1 MSEEPV
7 LDCAGHPLPL
17 ERPVVMGVLNVTPD
31 SFSDGGRHAGMES
44 ALAHARGMVASGAGI
59 IDVGG
64 ESTRPGAG
72 PVPLQEE
79 LDRVIPVLER
89 LRRELDVV
97 LSIDTSKP
105 AVMQAALDAGAGMI
119 NDVNGLRAPG
129 AMEVVASG
137 TAAVCVMHMQ
147 GQPRSMQER
156 PHYADVVAEV
166 ADFLVGQAQA
176 LVSGGVARERIVL
189 DPGFGFGKAL
199 EHNLALF
206 RSLPALAA
214 LGYPLLVGVSRKSMI
229 GALLGGRPVTERL
242 AGSVTAAVLAARAG
256 ARILR
261 VHDVRE
267 TVDALMIQHA
277 LEPKQQ
283 GEV

>member
-1 MSEEPV
+1 MIEESV
-7 LDCAGHPLPL
+7 LDCAGRPLRL
-17 ERPVVMGVLNVTPD
+17 DGPVVMGVLNVTPD
-31 SFSDGGRHAGMES
+31 SFSDGGRHAGEAA
-44 ALAHARGMVASGAGI
+44 ALAHARAMVASGAGI

-64 ESTRPGAG
+64 ESTRPGAD
-72 PVPLQEE
+72 PVPLQQE

-89 LRRELDVV
+89 LRAELDVV

-129 AMEVVASG
+129 AVEVVASG

-166 ADFLVGQAQA
+166 ADFLTRQAEG
-176 LVSGGVARERIVL
+176 LVSRGVARERIAL
-189 DPGFGFGKAL
+189 DPGFGFGKTL

-206 RSLPALAA
+206 RSLPGLAA

-229 GALLGGRPVTERL
+229 GTLLGGRPVSERL
-242 AGSVTAAVLAARAG
+242 AGSVAAAVVAARAG

-267 TVDALMIQHA
+267 TMDALTIQRA
-277 LEPKQQ
+277 LEPQQ
-283 GEV
+283 

>member
-1 MSEEPV
+1 
-7 LDCAGHPLPL
+7 
-17 ERPVVMGVLNVTPD
+17 MGVLNVTPD
-31 SFSDGGRHAGMES
+31 SFSDGGGHADLEA
-44 ALAHARGMVASGAGI
+44 ALAHARAMVAAGADI

-64 ESTRPGAG
+64 ESTRPGAE
-72 PVPLQEE
+72 PVPVQEE

-89 LRRELDVV
+89 LRAELDVL
-97 LSIDTSKP
+97 LSVDTSKP
-105 AVMQAALDAGAGMI
+105 AVMQAALDSGAGLL

-129 AMEVVASG
+129 AMKVAASG

-156 PHYADVVAEV
+156 PQYADVVAEV
-166 ADFLVGQAQA
+166 TDFLVGQANALQA
-176 LVSGGVARERIVL
+176 LGMAGERIVL
-189 DPGFGFGKAL
+189 DPGFGFGKTL

-206 RSLPALAA
+206 RSLPRLAA

-229 GALLGGRPVTERL
+229 GALLGDRPVADRL
-242 AGSVTAAVLAARAG
+242 VGSVTAALLAACAG

-267 TVDALMIQHA
+267 TVDALTIQRA
-277 LEPKQQ
+277 LEIEQNRE
-283 GEV
+283 G

>member
-1 MSEEPV
+1 MTEERV
-7 LDCAGHPLPL
+7 LDCAGRSLPL
-17 ERPVVMGVLNVTPD
+17 DGPVVMGVLNVTPD
-31 SFSDGGRHAGMES
+31 SFSDGGRHAGVEA
-44 ALAHARGMVASGAGI
+44 ALAHARAMVASGAGI

-64 ESTRPGAG
+64 ESTRPGAE
-72 PVPLQEE
+72 PVPLQHE

-89 LRRELDVV
+89 LRAELDVV

-105 AVMQAALDAGAGMI
+105 EVMQAALDAGAEMI

-129 AMEVVASG
+129 AMQVAASG

-147 GQPRSMQER
+147 GQPRSMQEQ
-156 PHYADVVAEV
+156 PHYSDVVAEV
-166 ADFLVGQAQA
+166 SDFLTGQAEA
-176 LVSGGVARERIVL
+176 LLSRGVARERIVL
-189 DPGFGFGKAL
+189 DPGFGFGKTQ

-206 RSLPALAA
+206 RSLPGLAG

-229 GALLGGRPVTERL
+229 GNALGGRPVTERL
-242 AGSVTAAVLAARAG
+242 VGSVTAALLAARAG

-267 TVDALMIQHA
+267 TMDALTIQRVLGA
-277 LEPKQQ
+277 
-283 GEV
+283 

>member
-1 MSEEPV
+1 MSEYPF
-7 LDCAGHPLPL
+7 LACAGRHLPL
-17 ERPVVMGVLNVTPD
+17 HRPLVMGVLNVTPD
-31 SFSDGGRHAGMES
+31 SFSDGGRHAELEA
-44 ALAHARGMVASGAGI
+44 ALAHARAMVAAGADI

-64 ESTRPGAG
+64 ESTRPGAE

-89 LRRELDVV
+89 LRAELDVV
-97 LSIDTSKP
+97 LSVDTSKP
-105 AVMQAALDAGAGMI
+105 AVMQAALDSGAGLL

-129 AMEVVASG
+129 ATEVAASG
-137 TAAVCVMHMQ
+137 TAAICVMHMQ

-156 PHYADVVAEV
+156 PQYADVVAEV
-166 ADFLVGQAQA
+166 TEFLVGQAEA
-176 LVSGGVARERIVL
+176 LRALGVAGERIVL
-189 DPGFGFGKAL
+189 DPGFGFGKTL

-206 RSLPALAA
+206 RSLPRLAA

-229 GALLGGRPVTERL
+229 GALLGDRPVADRL
-242 AGSVTAAVLAARAG
+242 VGSVTAALLAARAG

-267 TVDALMIQHA
+267 TVDALAVQRA
-277 LEPKQQ
+277 LKTEQNRE
-283 GEV
+283 G

>member
-1 MSEEPV
+1 MSEYPF
-7 LDCAGHPLPL
+7 LACAGRHLPL
-17 ERPVVMGVLNVTPD
+17 HRPLVMGVLNVTPD
-31 SFSDGGRHAGMES
+31 SFSDGGRHAELEA
-44 ALAHARGMVASGAGI
+44 ALAHARAMVAAGADI

-64 ESTRPGAG
+64 ESTRPGAE

-89 LRRELDVV
+89 LRAELDVV
-97 LSIDTSKP
+97 LSVDTSKP
-105 AVMQAALDAGAGMI
+105 AVMQAALDSGAGLL

-129 AMEVVASG
+129 ATEVAASG
-137 TAAVCVMHMQ
+137 TAAICVMHMQ

-156 PHYADVVAEV
+156 PQYADVVAEV
-166 ADFLVGQAQA
+166 TEFLVGQAEA
-176 LVSGGVARERIVL
+176 LRALGVAGERIVL
-189 DPGFGFGKAL
+189 DPGFGFGKTL

-206 RSLPALAA
+206 RSLPRLAA

-229 GALLGGRPVTERL
+229 GALLGDRPVADRL
-242 AGSVTAAVLAARAG
+242 VGSVTAALLAARAG

-267 TVDALMIQHA
+267 TVDALAVQRA
-277 LEPKQQ
+277 LEIEQNRE
-283 GEV
+283 G